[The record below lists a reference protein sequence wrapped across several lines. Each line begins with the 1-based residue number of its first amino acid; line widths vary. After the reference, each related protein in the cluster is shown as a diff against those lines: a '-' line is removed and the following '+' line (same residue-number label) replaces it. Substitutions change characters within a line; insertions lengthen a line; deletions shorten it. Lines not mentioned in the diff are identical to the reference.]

1 MQLYLDTT
9 QHVYTENVTKDQ
21 KLFHIQK
28 AFQQNKQ
35 KNQQYF
41 RKPKGSTSHHIDF
54 IKSSKQ
60 KYFASVKLNNG

>member
-28 AFQQNKQ
+28 AFHQNKQ
-35 KNQQYF
+35 ETQQYF
-41 RKPKGSTSHHIDF
+41 RKPKGSTSHHIDN
-54 IKSSKQ
+54 IK
-60 KYFASVKLNNG
+60 

>member
-28 AFQQNKQ
+28 AFQQNNQ
-35 KNQQYF
+35 ETQQYF
-41 RKPKGSTSHHIDF
+41 RKPKGSTSHHIDN
-54 IKSSKQ
+54 IK
-60 KYFASVKLNNG
+60 